1 MHCILCIDGNFE
13 HKRCCHAG
21 KGDQPL
27 GEPCSFFIPEVAVAD
42 MAQEVE
48 NKRHSCSD
56 HPLADDQDAVLPG
69 LQLPNHVF
77 DGCNDSFFA
86 AKESN
91 RKADSSTFSDT
102 GLMALVCRHDRVIFM
117 VNLHDAG
124 EKQHNALALIKQLF
138 LELPEVWNVGI
149 LYDIGCQLHK
159 SITKVTSFQSFHRL
173 HQIDINLSTIYFPI
187 TSTD

>member
-1 MHCILCIDGNFE
+1 MHCILCLDGNFE

-27 GEPCSFFIPEVAVAD
+27 AEPHSFFIPEDVVAD
-42 MAQEVE
+42 MAREVE
-48 NKRHSCSD
+48 SKQGTHS
-56 HPLADDQDAVLPG
+56 HHHLEDDEDAVLPG

-77 DGCNDSFFA
+77 EGCTGRFFV

-91 RKADSSTFSDT
+91 RKADSSAFSDT
-102 GLMALVCRHDRVIFM
+102 GLRALVCHHDRVISM

-124 EKQHNALALIKQLF
+124 EKQYTALAMIRQLCV
-138 LELPEVWNVGI
+138 ELPDVWNVGI

-159 SITKVTSFQSFHRL
+159 SITKVC
-173 HQIDINLSTIYFPI
+173 ST
-187 TSTD
+187 